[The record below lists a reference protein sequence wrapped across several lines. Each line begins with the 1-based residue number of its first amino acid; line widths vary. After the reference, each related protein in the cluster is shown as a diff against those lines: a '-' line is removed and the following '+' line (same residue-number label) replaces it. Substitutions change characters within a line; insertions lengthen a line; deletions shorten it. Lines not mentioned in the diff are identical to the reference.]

1 MTQTTDHDALADARA
16 RQRQWMA
23 DMERTADRFFF
34 RANTMLNA
42 INEEMIMSDRTQAMA
57 RSNIARA
64 CVEAAAYAKREA
76 QGLRNTLPTE

>member
-1 MTQTTDHDALADARA
+1 MTEPTAYDAHAEALAQ
-16 RQRQWMA
+16 QRQYL
-23 DMERTADRFFF
+23 DDLERTGDRFFF

-42 INEEMIMSDRTQAMA
+42 ITEEMVMADRTQAMA

-76 QGLRNTLPTE
+76 AALRTRLFPE

>member
-1 MTQTTDHDALADARA
+1 MTEPTAYDVQAELLTQQHQHLNDLD
-16 RQRQWMA
+16 
-23 DMERTADRFFF
+23 RTADRFFY

-42 INEEMIMSDRTQAMA
+42 ITEEMVMTDRTQAMA

-76 QGLRNTLPTE
+76 TALRTRLFPE